1 MSNPARTRVA
11 VAMIVVVLFG
21 GWQATQ
27 EPMAAAVA
35 GSADMS
41 WQRDLDAF
49 AAYLHVDQAEAERR
63 AQLEEEARALEGH
76 LRQTYPLTFGG
87 EWIDEGND
95 FGLTVAFTQPTSFDW
110 GDAALISRTT
120 TMVVS
125 RSVRDLEQSAN
136 AAAVTVDRAGI
147 PADVSV
153 DIRNNRVVVAVQD
166 ADASAI
172 IAARSLPSDTSI
184 LPVEALSAASSDI
197 YGGEPGGGCTTGF
210 GIIKAGTGQR
220 GIASAG
226 HCPNSI
232 SIGSVVL
239 TMQQEV
245 RDVYDTQWML
255 PSPGATVRN
264 WVQDSFTPTARSIT
278 SRVFRVNQT
287 VGSTVCHF
295 GGSTGYG
302 CGQITTNTLAPT
314 SCISHAKPIYVQ
326 VHNANGQDLSTG
338 GDSGGP
344 WFWLQQAWGL
354 MNCYAGNQIDG
365 IYTPEDELEISLNIT
380 VMTAP

>member
-27 EPMAAAVA
+27 EPVAAAVA

-136 AAAVTVDRAGI
+136 AAAVTLDRAGI

-245 RDVYDTQWML
+245 RDVYDTQ
-255 PSPGATVRN
+255 
-264 WVQDSFTPTARSIT
+264 
-278 SRVFRVNQT
+278 
-287 VGSTVCHF
+287 
-295 GGSTGYG
+295 
-302 CGQITTNTLAPT
+302 
-314 SCISHAKPIYVQ
+314 
-326 VHNANGQDLSTG
+326 
-338 GDSGGP
+338 
-344 WFWLQQAWGL
+344 
-354 MNCYAGNQIDG
+354 
-365 IYTPEDELEISLNIT
+365 
-380 VMTAP
+380 